1 MNRTTPRKHR
11 LCDPLD
17 QPSTAALAG
26 APGIAEII
34 ARRAD
39 EATLRE
45 VARTLL
51 NYASFLRQQGS
62 RELYAR
68 LSARAAELL
77 EAARDRQRARC

>member
-1 MNRTTPRKHR
+1 MNRTPPKHR

-17 QPSTAALAG
+17 QPSNAALAG
-26 APGIAEII
+26 TPGIAEII

-51 NYASFLRQQGS
+51 TYAAFLRRQGS
-62 RELYAR
+62 RELHAR

-77 EAARDRQRARC
+77 EAAGARRRARC